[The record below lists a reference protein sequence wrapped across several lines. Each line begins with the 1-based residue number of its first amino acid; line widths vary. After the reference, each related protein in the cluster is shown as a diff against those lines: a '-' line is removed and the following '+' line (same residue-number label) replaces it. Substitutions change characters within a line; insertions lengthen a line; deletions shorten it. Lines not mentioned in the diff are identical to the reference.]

1 MEEELLSKIQR
12 SRSKP
17 ELLIQRILDS
27 ISAGEL
33 RPGDK
38 LPSEDTF
45 AAKIGIGKSSV
56 HEAMKIL
63 EAFGIVEIYRADGI
77 YIAREFRTGM
87 LDPFF
92 YGMLLNARSQ
102 RDIAEWKVKN
112 REMVVMSLLELRCA
126 DQANNLEQ
134 FRQAAYTYHPG
145 TQDTISAQLQFLE
158 SMELQLCSLVDNP
171 MIREQYRL
179 AVRISSSLQSKAVKR
194 KFETGNGFWF
204 PEFFREIADYLLN
217 GNKSGVRRLIREE
230 YSSLLC
236 GLQ

>member
-1 MEEELLSKIQR
+1 MEEELLSKIRR
-12 SRSKP
+12 SRSKS

-33 RPGDK
+33 CSGDK
-38 LPSEDTF
+38 LPTEDTF
-45 AAKIGIGKSSV
+45 AAKIGVGKSTV

-77 YIAREFRTGM
+77 YIAREFRAGK
-87 LDPFF
+87 LDPLF
-92 YGMLLNARSQ
+92 YGMLLNTRSQ

-112 REMVVMSLLELRCA
+112 RELVVMSLLEPHCA
-126 DQANNLEQ
+126 DKVNLEN

-145 TQDTISAQLQFLE
+145 TQDTVSAQLQFLE
-158 SMELQLCSLVDNP
+158 SMELQLCALVDNP

-179 AVRISSSLQSKAVKR
+179 TVRISSPLQSKAVQR
-194 KFETGNGFWF
+194 KFETGNDFWF

-217 GNKSGVRRLIREE
+217 GDESGVRRLIREE

-236 GLQ
+236 GLI

>member
-63 EAFGIVEIYRADGI
+63 EAFGIVEIY
-77 YIAREFRTGM
+77 TGM

-112 REMVVMSLLELRCA
+112 RELVVMSLLELRCA
-126 DQANNLEQ
+126 DQTNNLEQ